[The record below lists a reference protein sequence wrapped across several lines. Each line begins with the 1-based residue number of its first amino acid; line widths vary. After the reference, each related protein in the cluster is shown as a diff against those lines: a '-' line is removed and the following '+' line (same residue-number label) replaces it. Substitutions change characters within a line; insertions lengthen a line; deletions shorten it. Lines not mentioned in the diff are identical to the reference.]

1 MSAATLSDRTD
12 FGSVGVM
19 AEPKR
24 RKRVLVVDD
33 DDDLRELLALI
44 VTRAGFDAETAWDGK
59 QAVEMIEAR
68 PPDLVVLDLMLPRYG
83 GFEILR
89 RLQQGPLSTLP
100 IVVVTGRYNDP
111 ATAGLVRAESNVV
124 ALLPKPIDTDGLT
137 ALLQERLVDH

>member
-1 MSAATLSDRTD
+1 MTTAILSADRV
-12 FGSVGVM
+12 FGSVGRM
-19 AEPKR
+19 AEPKP

-33 DDDLRELLALI
+33 DDDLRELLSMV
-44 VTRAGFDAETAWDGK
+44 VTRAGYDAETAWDGK

-68 PPDLVVLDLMLPRYG
+68 PPDLVILDLMLPRYG

-111 ATAGLVRAESNVV
+111 ATASLVRAESNVV
-124 ALLPKPIDTDGLT
+124 ALLPKPVDTQGLT
-137 ALLQERLVDH
+137 DLLQARLVDH

>member
-1 MSAATLSDRTD
+1 MSTACLSEGGVFD
-12 FGSVGVM
+12 SVRAM
-19 AEPKR
+19 ASEKR

-33 DDDLRELLALI
+33 DDDLRELLSLI

-59 QAVEMIEAR
+59 QAVEQIEAR
-68 PPDLVVLDLMLPRYG
+68 PPDLVILDLMLPRYG

-89 RLQQGPLSTLP
+89 RLQQGPLAALP

-124 ALLPKPIDTDGLT
+124 ALLAKPVDTAGLT
-137 ALLQERLVDH
+137 ELLQSRLVDH

>member
-1 MSAATLSDRTD
+1 MNAGCLSADGV
-12 FGSVGVM
+12 FGSVRAMSGSK
-19 AEPKR
+19 P

-33 DDDLRELLALI
+33 DDDLRELVSLI
-44 VTRAGFDAETAWDGK
+44 VTRAGFEAETAWDGK

-68 PPDLVVLDLMLPRYG
+68 PPDLVILDLMLPRYG

-111 ATAGLVRAESNVV
+111 ATAALVRAESNVV
-124 ALLPKPIDTDGLT
+124 ALLPKPVDTQGLT
-137 ALLQERLVDH
+137 DLLQTRLVDH